1 MDLSQGERELFRDH
15 PSWRSLFLH
24 YLGGTVVAIIAGVIA
39 WQIKDT
45 TFGVLV
51 GVIVF
56 VLVLVIGYMVR
67 MATRYVITNERLHIR
82 RGLFSRTIQQ
92 ARLERVQDMAVRQG
106 LFERMLLIGTVD
118 FDTAGGDRDEDF
130 AFRGVA
136 HPEKVMHEVDR
147 AIRGARGELQQQAAA
162 ATAPAQAAPPPVQ
175 APPPSDGL

>member
-45 TFGVLV
+45 SFGVLV
-51 GVIVF
+51 GVVVF
-56 VLVLVIGYMVR
+56 ALVIVIGYMVR

-82 RGLFSRTIQQ
+82 RGVFSRTIQQ
-92 ARLERVQDMAVRQG
+92 ARLERVQDMSVRQG

-136 HPEKVMHEVDR
+136 HPERVMHEVDR

-162 ATAPAQAAPPPVQ
+162 AAAPAQAAPPP
-175 APPPSDGL
+175 PSDGL